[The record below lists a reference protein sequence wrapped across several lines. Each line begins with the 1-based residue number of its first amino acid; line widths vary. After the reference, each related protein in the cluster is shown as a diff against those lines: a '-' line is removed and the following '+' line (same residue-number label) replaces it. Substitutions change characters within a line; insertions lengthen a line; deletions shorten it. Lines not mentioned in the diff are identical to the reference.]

1 VSYLHIDNLYKN
13 QDILLFRDCY
23 ATEKVHGTSAH
34 LTFKREKGL
43 EPAGDRLHL
52 SLFAGGIKSEDF
64 AKLFDA
70 PALLAKFHAQ
80 DLDEMTVYGEA
91 YGGKCQGMS
100 KTYGKALAFIVFEV
114 SIKGTWLNVMGAENV
129 AKALGLEF
137 VPYRFVHT
145 DLASID
151 EQRDAPSIVAERR
164 GCGNDKMREG
174 IVLRPPIEVIKSNG
188 GRIIAKHKRPE
199 FCETMTPRE
208 VNPDKLK
215 VLHET
220 EAIVN
225 EWVTEMRLTHVL
237 QAFTPDLIDVNLTGD
252 IIKAML
258 ADIEREAAGE
268 VELSR
273 DARKGIGAKTAQ
285 MFQRRL
291 RQGLRRD

>member
-1 VSYLHIDNLYKN
+1 MSYLHIDNLYKN

-34 LTFKREKGL
+34 LTFKCEKGP
-43 EPAGDRLHL
+43 EPNADKLHL
-52 SLFAGGIKSEDF
+52 TLFPGGVKSEDF
-64 AKLFDA
+64 AKLFDM
-70 PALLAKFHAQ
+70 PALLAKFHEQ
-80 DLDEMTVYGEA
+80 GLDDMTVYGEA

-114 SIKGTWLNVMGAENV
+114 NIDGTWLNVMGAENV
-129 AKALGLEF
+129 AKSLGLEF
-137 VPYRFVHT
+137 VPYKFIHT

-151 EQRDAPSIVAERR
+151 EQRDAPSVVAEWR

-174 IVLRPPIEVIKSNG
+174 VVLRPPIEVTKLNG

-199 FCETMTPRE
+199 FSETRTPRE

-225 EWVTEMRLTHVL
+225 EWATEMRLTHVL
-237 QAFTPDLIDVNLTGD
+237 DAFTPDLIDVSLTGE

-273 DARKGIGAKTAQ
+273 DARKIIGAKTAQ
-285 MFQRRL
+285 MFQKRL
-291 RQGLRRD
+291 QESLK